1 MSVFTSGGRRRALA
15 LSIGGAAIVGSGVL
29 TALHAQSLRQAPP
42 SNHAGT
48 ISPAAIAPLVETQNA
63 FATVAAQVT
72 PAVVSIHIE
81 GTRPVSQQLQMPDFP
96 DLRQFGFPDMGIPF
110 GGRRGQHG
118 QRGGDSADQVVHASG
133 SGFIVSKDGLILT
146 NNHVVADANKVTVI
160 LSDRREFPAKVVG
173 RDPTTD
179 VAVIKIDGQNLPTVP
194 LGNDETARVGDW
206 VLAIGNPLGLDF
218 TVTQGI
224 VSAKG
229 RGGFAD
235 LYNNPYAVVDYI
247 QTDAPINP
255 GNSGGPLVNIR
266 GEVVGMNA
274 AIASPTGSYAGY
286 GFAIP
291 VTLVRDVMNQ
301 IVQYGHVRRGILG
314 LQLAEVTQKDA
325 QADKLAKGG
334 VSQIRGALV
343 GDYPKDVT
351 SPAKA
356 AGIEKGDIIVMADG
370 HDIDH
375 VATLQRVVRAH
386 RPGDVVSL
394 TFVRQGKEQTVQVK
408 LAEAPA
414 EEQAKVAE
422 R

>member
-1 MSVFTSGGRRRALA
+1 MSVLRRGGRPRALA
-15 LSIGGAAIVGSGVL
+15 LTIGSAAIVGSGIL
-29 TALHAQSLRQAPP
+29 TALHAQSLHQAPP
-42 SNHAGT
+42 SDHAGA

-63 FATVAAQVT
+63 FAAVAAQVT

-81 GTRPVSQQLQMPDFP
+81 GTRPASQRMQMPDLP
-96 DLRQFGFPDMGIPF
+96 DLRQFGFPEMDIPF
-110 GGRRGQHG
+110 NGGRG
-118 QRGGDSADQVVHASG
+118 QRGGQPEDQVVHASG

-160 LSDRREFPAKVVG
+160 LSDRREFDAKVVG

-229 RGGFAD
+229 RGGFSD
-235 LYNNPYAVVDYI
+235 LYNNKYAVVDFI

-255 GNSGGPLVNIR
+255 GNSGGPLVNVR

-274 AIASPTGSYAGY
+274 AIASPTGTYSGY

-301 IVQYGHVRRGILG
+301 IVQYGHVRRGLLG
-314 LQLAEVTQKDA
+314 LSLAEVTQKDA
-325 QADKLAKGG
+325 QTDRLAQAG
-334 VSQIRGALV
+334 VAQIRGALV
-343 GDYPKDVT
+343 GEYPTDVS
-351 SPAKA
+351 SPAKS
-356 AGIEKGDIIVMADG
+356 AGIAKGDVIITADG
-370 HDIDH
+370 KDIDH
-375 VATLQRVVRAH
+375 VATLQRVVRSH
-386 RPGDVVSL
+386 RPGDVLSL

-414 EEQAKVAE
+414 EATPKVAT

>member
-15 LSIGGAAIVGSGVL
+15 LSIGGAAVIGSGIL
-29 TALHAQSLRQAPP
+29 TALHAQSLHQTPP
-42 SNHAGT
+42 SDHVGT
-48 ISPAAIAPLVETQNA
+48 VSTAAIAPLIETQNA
-63 FATVAAQVT
+63 FAAVASQVT

-81 GTRPVSQQLQMPDFP
+81 ATRPVSQRIQMPDMP
-96 DLRQFGFPDMGIPF
+96 DLRQFGFPDIQIP
-110 GGRRGQHG
+110 R
-118 QRGGDSADQVVHASG
+118 QRGGQPADQVIRASG
-133 SGFIVSKDGLILT
+133 SGFIVSRDGLILT

-160 LSDRREFPAKVVG
+160 LSDRREFDAKVVG

-229 RGGFAD
+229 RGGFGD
-235 LYNNPYAVVDYI
+235 LYNSKYAVVDYI

-255 GNSGGPLVNIR
+255 GNSGGPLVNVR

-274 AIASPTGSYAGY
+274 AIASPTGTYAGY

-301 IVQYGHVRRGILG
+301 IVQYGHVKRGVMG
-314 LQLAEVTQKDA
+314 LSLAEVTQKDA
-325 QADKLAKGG
+325 QTDKLAQGG
-334 VSQIRGALV
+334 IAQIRGALV
-343 GDYPKDVT
+343 GDFPDDMA
-351 SPAKA
+351 SPAKG
-356 AGIEKGDIIVMADG
+356 AGIAKGDIIVNADG

-386 RPGDVVSL
+386 RPGDVVSI
-394 TFVRQGKEQTVQVK
+394 TFVRQGMERTVQVK

-414 EEQAKVAE
+414 EASPKVAS

>member
-1 MSVFTSGGRRRALA
+1 MSVSSSGGRARTLA
-15 LSIGGAAIVGSGVL
+15 LSIGSVALLGSGVL
-29 TALHAQSLRQAPP
+29 TVLHAQALRQSPP
-42 SNHAGT
+42 SDHQNRVSA
-48 ISPAAIAPLVETQNA
+48 AAIAPLVETQNA
-63 FATVAAQVT
+63 FAAVASQVT

-81 GTRPVSQQLQMPDFP
+81 GTRPVSQGMQMPDFP

-110 GGRRGQHG
+110 GRG
-118 QRGGDSADQVVHASG
+118 QRGGQEMDQVVHASG

-160 LSDRREFPAKVVG
+160 LSDRREFDAKVIG

-179 VAVIKIDGQNLPTVP
+179 VAVIKIDGHDLPTVP
-194 LGNDETARVGDW
+194 LGDDNSARVGDW

-224 VSAKG
+224 VSAKD
-229 RGGFAD
+229 RGGLAGLAQD
-235 LYNNPYAVVDYI
+235 PYSVSDYI

-255 GNSGGPLVNIR
+255 GNSGGPLVNVH

-301 IVQYGHVRRGILG
+301 IVRYGHVERGIMG
-314 LQLAEVTQKDA
+314 LALAEVTQKDA
-325 QADKLAKGG
+325 QADKLAQAGIKE
-334 VSQIRGALV
+334 IRGALV
-343 GDYPKDVT
+343 GDFPKDVA
-351 SPAKA
+351 SPAKD
-356 AGIEKGDIIVMADG
+356 AGVEKGDIIVQANG

-375 VATLQRVVRAH
+375 VSTLQRVVRAQK
-386 RPGDVVSL
+386 PGDIVTL
-394 TFVRQGKEQTVQVK
+394 QLVRNGSERTVRVK
-408 LAEAPA
+408 LAEPPKDHAPEKLA
-414 EEQAKVAE
+414 S

>member
-1 MSVFTSGGRRRALA
+1 MSVLPSGGRTRALA
-15 LSIGGAAIVGSGVL
+15 LTIGSAGVVASGVITVL
-29 TALHAQSLRQAPP
+29 YAQSARQASP
-42 SNHAGT
+42 SAHMGT
-48 ISPAAIAPLVETQNA
+48 VSTTAIASLSETQNA
-63 FATVAAQVT
+63 FAAVAQAVT

-81 GTRPVSQQLQMPDFP
+81 GQRPASQRMQMPDFP
-96 DLRQFGFPDMGIPF
+96 DLRQFGFPDLGAPG
-110 GGRRGQHG
+110 GGRGQ
-118 QRGGDSADQVVHASG
+118 QQDNVIHASG
-133 SGFIVSKDGLILT
+133 SGFIVSPDGMILT

-160 LSDRREFPAKVVG
+160 LSDRREFDAKVVG

-179 VAVIKIDGQNLPTVP
+179 VAVIKIDGHNLPTVP

-224 VSAKG
+224 ISAKG
-229 RGGFAD
+229 RGGLAG
-235 LYNNPYAVVDYI
+235 LYDSPYAVVDNL

-266 GEVVGMNA
+266 GEVVGMNS

-291 VTLVRDVMNQ
+291 VTLVKDVMNQ

-314 LQLAEVTQKDA
+314 LELREVTQKDA
-325 QADKLAKGG
+325 QTDKLTQGG
-334 VSQIRGALV
+334 VAQIRGALV
-343 GDYPKDVT
+343 ADFPKDGA
-351 SPAKA
+351 SPAKT
-356 AGIEKGDIIVMADG
+356 AGIEKGDIIVNADG

-375 VATLQRVVRAH
+375 VATLQRVIRSEK
-386 RPGDVVSL
+386 PGDVVSL
-394 TFVRQGKEQTVQVK
+394 TLVRQGVEKTLHVK
-408 LAEAPA
+408 LADAPS
-414 EEQAKVAE
+414 EEQPRLAS

>member
-1 MSVFTSGGRRRALA
+1 MTVFSSGGRPRALVIA
-15 LSIGGAAIVGSGVL
+15 VGSATVL
-29 TALHAQSLRQAPP
+29 ATGIITALHAQSLHQTQP
-42 SNHAGT
+42 SDHPAT
-48 ISPAAIAPLVETQNA
+48 VSTAAIAPLIETQNA
-63 FATVAAQVT
+63 FAAVASQVT

-81 GTRPVSQQLQMPDFP
+81 GTRPASQRMQMPDMP

-110 GGRRGQHG
+110 GGGRG
-118 QRGGDSADQVVHASG
+118 QRGGQPADQVVHASG

-160 LSDRREFPAKVVG
+160 LSDRREFDAKVVG

-229 RGGFAD
+229 RGGFGG
-235 LYNNPYAVVDYI
+235 LYDSPYAVVDYI

-255 GNSGGPLVNIR
+255 GNSGGPLVNVR
-266 GEVVGMNA
+266 GEVVGVNA

-301 IVQYGHVRRGILG
+301 IVQYGHVRRGVLG
-314 LQLAEVTQKDA
+314 LQLTEVTQKDA
-325 QADKLAKGG
+325 QGDKLAQGG
-334 VSQIRGALV
+334 VQQIRGALV
-343 GDYPKDVT
+343 AEFPKDVS
-351 SPAKA
+351 SPARS
-356 AGIEKGDIIVMADG
+356 AGIEKGDIIVNANG

-375 VATLQRVVRAH
+375 VATLQRVIRSQ

-394 TFVRQGKEQTVQVK
+394 TFVRQGTERTVQVK

-414 EEQAKVAE
+414 EESPKVAT

>member
-1 MSVFTSGGRRRALA
+1 MSVFSLGGRPRALA
-15 LSIGGAAIVGSGVL
+15 IAVGSATVL
-29 TALHAQSLRQAPP
+29 ASGIITALHAQSRQSP
-42 SNHAGT
+42 SSDRPATVNA
-48 ISPAAIAPLVETQNA
+48 AAIAPLIETQNA
-63 FATVAAQVT
+63 FAAVASQVT

-81 GTRPVSQQLQMPDFP
+81 GTRPVSQRMQMPEMP
-96 DLRQFGFPDMGIPF
+96 DLRQFGLPDIGIP
-110 GGRRGQHG
+110 RG
-118 QRGGDSADQVVHASG
+118 QRGGQPADQVVHASG

-160 LSDRREFPAKVVG
+160 LSDRREFDAKVVG

-179 VAVIKIDGQNLPTVP
+179 VAVIKIDGHDLPTVP

-229 RGGFAD
+229 RGGFGG
-235 LYNNPYAVVDYI
+235 LYDSPYAVVDYL

-255 GNSGGPLVNIR
+255 GNSGGPLVNVR

-274 AIASPTGSYAGY
+274 AIASPTGTYAGY

-291 VTLVRDVMNQ
+291 VTLVHDVMSQ
-301 IVQYGHVRRGILG
+301 IVSYGHVRRGVLG
-314 LQLAEVTQKDA
+314 LQLREVTQKDA
-325 QADKLAKGG
+325 QSDKLAQGG
-334 VSQIRGALV
+334 VPQIRGALV
-343 GDYPKDVT
+343 AAFPSDVS

-356 AGIEKGDIIVMADG
+356 AGIATGDIIVNANG
-370 HDIDH
+370 RDIDH
-375 VATLQRVVRAH
+375 VATLQRVIRSQ

-394 TFVRQGKEQTVQVK
+394 TLVRQGTERTVQVK
-408 LAEAPA
+408 LADAPA
-414 EEQAKVAE
+414 EASPKLAT

>member
-1 MSVFTSGGRRRALA
+1 MSLFTSGGRRRALA
-15 LSIGGAAIVGSGVL
+15 LSVGGAAIVGSGIL
-29 TALHAQSLRQAPP
+29 TALHAQALHQAPP
-42 SNHAGT
+42 ADHAGT
-48 ISPAAIAPLVETQNA
+48 MSPAAIAPLVETQNA
-63 FATVAAQVT
+63 FAAVAAQVT

-81 GTRPVSQQLQMPDFP
+81 GTRPASERMQMPDFP
-96 DLRQFGFPDMGIPF
+96 DLRQFGLPDIGIPF
-110 GGRRGQHG
+110 GGQRGQHG
-118 QRGGDSADQVVHASG
+118 QRGGQSDDQVVRASG

-255 GNSGGPLVNIR
+255 GNSGGPLVNVR

-274 AIASPTGSYAGY
+274 AIASPTGTYAGY

-301 IVQYGHVRRGILG
+301 IVEYGHVRRGIVG

-325 QADKLAKGG
+325 VADKLAQAG
-334 VSQIRGALV
+334 VAQIRGALV
-343 GDYPKDVT
+343 GDYPANAT
-351 SPAKA
+351 SPGKA
-356 AGIEKGDIIVMADG
+356 AGIEKGDIIVTADG

-375 VATLQRVVRAH
+375 VATLQRVVRSH

-394 TFVRQGKEQTVQVK
+394 TFVRQGAEHTVQVK
-408 LAEAPA
+408 LADAPT

>member
-1 MSVFTSGGRRRALA
+1 MSVFPSGGRPRALA
-15 LSIGGAAIVGSGVL
+15 ISIGSAAVIASGVL
-29 TALHAQSLRQAPP
+29 TALHAQSHQPP
-42 SNHAGT
+42 SEQASSLT
-48 ISPAAIAPLVETQNA
+48 TKAIAPLVETQNA
-63 FATVAAQVT
+63 FAAVASQVT

-81 GTRPVSQQLQMPDFP
+81 GTRPAAQRMEMPDFP
-96 DLRQFGFPDMGIPF
+96 DLRQFGFPDMGGTPF
-110 GGRRGQHG
+110 GGRQHG
-118 QRGGDSADQVVHASG
+118 QRGESDSQVVHASG

-160 LSDRREFPAKVVG
+160 LSDRREFDAKVVG

-179 VAVIKIDGQNLPTVP
+179 VAVIKIDGHNLPTVP

-229 RGGFAD
+229 RGGFAG
-235 LYNNPYAVVDYI
+235 LYDSPYAVVDYI

-255 GNSGGPLVNIR
+255 GNSGGPLVNVR

-301 IVQYGHVRRGILG
+301 IVQYGHVRRGLLG
-314 LQLAEVTQKDA
+314 LSLAEVTQKDA
-325 QADKLAKGG
+325 QTDKLAQGG
-334 VSQIRGALV
+334 VAQIRGALV
-343 GDYPKDVT
+343 ADFPKDGA
-351 SPAKA
+351 SPAHD
-356 AGIEKGDIIVMADG
+356 AGIQKGDIIVTADG

-375 VATLQRVVRAH
+375 VATLQRVIRGH

-394 TFVRQGKEQTVQVK
+394 TFVRSGSEKTVEVK
-408 LAEAPA
+408 LAEPPKDDAPRQLA
-414 EEQAKVAE
+414 DNQ
-422 R
+422 

>member
-1 MSVFTSGGRRRALA
+1 MTLLQNGRLRALA
-15 LSIGGAAIVGSGVL
+15 LSIGSAVLLGSGVL

-42 SNHAGT
+42 SAHQPGVAT
-48 ISPAAIAPLVETQNA
+48 AQIAPLIETQNA
-63 FATVAAQVT
+63 FAAVAAQVT

-81 GTRPVSQQLQMPDFP
+81 GTRPVSQRMQMPDMP
-96 DLRQFGFPDMGIPF
+96 DLRQFGLPDVGVPF
-110 GGRRGQHG
+110 GGRG
-118 QRGGDSADQVVHASG
+118 QRGAQPRDQVVHASG

-146 NNHVVADANKVTVI
+146 NNHVVADANKVTVV
-160 LSDRREFPAKVVG
+160 LSDRREFDAKVIG
-173 RDPTTD
+173 RDATTD

-229 RGGFAD
+229 RGGFTG
-235 LYNNPYAVVDYI
+235 LYDSPYAVVDYI

-255 GNSGGPLVNIR
+255 GNSGGPLVNVR

-274 AIASPTGSYAGY
+274 AIASPTGAYAGY

-291 VTLVRDVMNQ
+291 VTLVHDVMTQ
-301 IVQYGHVRRGILG
+301 IVQYGHVRRGVLG
-314 LQLAEVTQKDA
+314 LSLTEVTQKDA
-325 QADKLAKGG
+325 QADELAEAG
-334 VSQIRGALV
+334 VAQIRGALV
-343 GDYPKDVT
+343 AEFPKDLT
-351 SPAKA
+351 SPARS
-356 AGIEKGDIIVMADG
+356 AGIEKGDIIVAANG

-375 VATLQRVVRAH
+375 VATLQRVIREQK
-386 RPGDVVSL
+386 PGDTASL
-394 TFVRQGKEQTVQVK
+394 EIVRQGRERTVRVK
-408 LAEAPA
+408 LAEAPK
-414 EEQAKVAE
+414 EESAKIAA

>member
-1 MSVFTSGGRRRALA
+1 MSGNSSIGRTRALA
-15 LSIGGAAIVGSGVL
+15 LSFGSAALLASGVM
-29 TALHAQSLRQAPP
+29 TALHAQSARQA
-42 SNHAGT
+42 SANARANT
-48 ISPAAIAPLVETQNA
+48 VNPAAIAPLVETQNA
-63 FATVAAQVT
+63 FAAVAQQVT

-81 GTRPVSQQLQMPDFP
+81 GTRPASQRMEMPDMP
-96 DLRQFGFPDMGIPF
+96 DLRQFGLPDMGGSPF
-110 GGRRGQHG
+110 GGRGSRGQR
-118 QRGGDSADQVVHASG
+118 QDQTIRASG
-133 SGFIVSKDGLILT
+133 SGFIVSPDGIILT

-160 LSDRREFPAKVVG
+160 LSDRREFDAKVIG

-179 VAVIKIDGQNLPTVP
+179 VAVIKIDGKNLPTVP

-224 VSAKG
+224 ISAKG
-229 RGGFAD
+229 RGLAG
-235 LYNNPYAVVDYI
+235 LYDTPYAVVDNL

-255 GNSGGPLVNIR
+255 GNSGGPLVNVR
-266 GEVVGMNA
+266 GEVVGMNS

-301 IVQYGHVRRGILG
+301 IVQYGHVSRGILG
-314 LQLAEVTQKDA
+314 LQLTEVTQKDA
-325 QADKLAKGG
+325 QTDKLAQGG
-334 VSQIRGALV
+334 VAQIRGALV
-343 GDYPKDVT
+343 ADYPQEGA
-351 SPAKA
+351 SPARN
-356 AGIEKGDIIVMADG
+356 AGIQKGDIIVNANG

-375 VATLQRVVRAH
+375 VATLQRVIRSQ

-394 TFVRQGKEQTVQVK
+394 TLVRQGAEKTVQVK
-408 LAEAPA
+408 LAAPG
-414 EEQAKVAE
+414 EETPKLAA

>member
-1 MSVFTSGGRRRALA
+1 MSVFFSGGRTRALA
-15 LSIGGAAIVGSGVL
+15 LSIGSAAVIASGVL
-29 TALHAQSLRQAPP
+29 TALHAQSHQSP
-42 SNHAGT
+42 SEHAGALST
-48 ISPAAIAPLVETQNA
+48 TAIAPLVETQNA
-63 FATVAAQVT
+63 FAAVAAQVT

-81 GTRPVSQQLQMPDFP
+81 GTRPAAQRMEMPDFP
-96 DLRQFGFPDMGIPF
+96 DLREFGFPDGAIPF
-110 GGRRGQHG
+110 GHQRG
-118 QRGGDSADQVVHASG
+118 QRGQSPENQVVHASG

-160 LSDRREFPAKVVG
+160 LSDRREFDAKVVG

-229 RGGFAD
+229 RGGFAG
-235 LYNNPYAVVDYI
+235 LYDSPYAVVDYI

-255 GNSGGPLVNIR
+255 GNSGGPLVNVR

-301 IVQYGHVRRGILG
+301 IVQYGHVRRGLLG
-314 LQLAEVTQKDA
+314 LSLAEVRQKDA
-325 QADKLAKGG
+325 QTDKLAQGG
-334 VSQIRGALV
+334 VAQIRGALV
-343 GDYPKDVT
+343 ADFPKDGA
-351 SPAKA
+351 SPAHD
-356 AGIEKGDIIVMADG
+356 AGIQKGDIIVTAEG

-375 VATLQRVVRAH
+375 VATLQRVIRGH

-394 TFVRQGKEQTVQVK
+394 TFVRNGTEKTVQVK
-408 LAEAPA
+408 LADAPKDDA
-414 EEQAKVAE
+414 QKQLAS

>member
-1 MSVFTSGGRRRALA
+1 MSLFPSGGRTRALA
-15 LSIGGAAIVGSGVL
+15 LSVGATAVIASGVL
-29 TALHAQSLRQAPP
+29 TALHAQSVHQAA
-42 SNHAGT
+42 NARGNT
-48 ISPAAIAPLVETQNA
+48 INPAAIAPLVETQNA
-63 FATVAAQVT
+63 FAAVAQQVT

-81 GTRPVSQQLQMPDFP
+81 GERPASERMPQMPDFP
-96 DLRQFGFPDMGIPF
+96 DLRQFGFPDMGGAP
-110 GGRRGQHG
+110 GGRG
-118 QRGGDSADQVVHASG
+118 QRGQRGQRDDQVVHASG
-133 SGFIVSKDGLILT
+133 SGFIVSPDGLILT

-160 LSDRREFPAKVVG
+160 LSDRREFDAKVVG

-179 VAVIKIDGQNLPTVP
+179 VAVIKIAGQNLPTVP

-229 RGGFAD
+229 RGGFAG
-235 LYNNPYAVVDYI
+235 LYDNPYAVVDYI

-255 GNSGGPLVNIR
+255 GNSGGPLVNVR

-291 VTLVRDVMNQ
+291 VTLVRDVMTQ
-301 IVQYGHVRRGILG
+301 IVKDGHVHRGILG

-325 QADKLAKGG
+325 QADKLAQGG
-334 VSQIRGALV
+334 VPQIRGALV
-343 GDYPKDVT
+343 AAFPEDVA
-351 SPAKA
+351 SPARS
-356 AGIEKGDIIVMADG
+356 AGVQKGDIIVNADG

-375 VATLQRVVRAH
+375 VATLQRVIRSD

-394 TFVRQGKEQTVQVK
+394 TLVRQGAEKTVHVK
-408 LAEAPA
+408 LANAPTDETPKIA
-414 EEQAKVAE
+414 S

>member
-1 MSVFTSGGRRRALA
+1 MSSFPSGARTRALA
-15 LSIGGAAIVGSGVL
+15 LSIGSAAVLASSVL
-29 TALHAQSLRQAPP
+29 TALHAQSVHQAAA
-42 SNHAGT
+42 NAHANT
-48 ISPAAIAPLVETQNA
+48 VSPAAIAPLVETQNA
-63 FATVAAQVT
+63 FAAVAQQVT

-81 GTRPVSQQLQMPDFP
+81 GSRPASQRSPQMPDMP
-96 DLRQFGFPDMGIPF
+96 DLRQFGFPDMGTPF
-110 GGRRGQHG
+110 GRGNRGQR
-118 QRGGDSADQVVHASG
+118 QDQVVHASG
-133 SGFIVSKDGLILT
+133 SGFIVSPDGLILT

-160 LSDRREFPAKVVG
+160 LSDRREFDAKVVG

-179 VAVIKIDGQNLPTVP
+179 VAVIKIAGRNLPTVP
-194 LGNDETARVGDW
+194 LGNDEMARVGDW

-229 RGGFAD
+229 RGGFAG
-235 LYNNPYAVVDYI
+235 LYDSPYAVVDYL

-255 GNSGGPLVNIR
+255 GNSGGPLVNVR

-274 AIASPTGSYAGY
+274 AIASLTGTYAGY

-301 IVQYGHVRRGILG
+301 IVQYGHVKRGILG

-325 QADKLAKGG
+325 QSDKLAQGG
-334 VSQIRGALV
+334 VAQIRGALV
-343 GDYPKDVT
+343 ADFPKEVS
-351 SPAKA
+351 SPAKT
-356 AGIEKGDIIVMADG
+356 AGIEKGDIIVNANG

-375 VATLQRVVRAH
+375 VATLQRVVRGQ
-386 RPGDVVSL
+386 RPGDTVTL
-394 TFVRQGKEQTVQVK
+394 TLVRHGAERSVRVK
-408 LAEAPA
+408 LADAPS
-414 EEQAKVAE
+414 EETPKVAT

>member
-1 MSVFTSGGRRRALA
+1 MSVFSSGGRHRTLA
-15 LSIGGAAIVGSGVL
+15 LSLGSATVL
-29 TALHAQSLRQAPP
+29 ASGIITALHAQSLRQTPP
-42 SNHAGT
+42 SDHAGT
-48 ISPAAIAPLVETQNA
+48 VSTATIAPLIETQNA
-63 FATVAAQVT
+63 FAAVASQVT

-81 GTRPVSQQLQMPDFP
+81 GTRPVSQRMQMPDMP
-96 DLRQFGFPDMGIPF
+96 DLRQFGFPDMGAPF
-110 GGRRGQHG
+110 GGRG
-118 QRGGDSADQVVHASG
+118 QRGGQPADQVVRASG
-133 SGFIVSKDGLILT
+133 SGFIVSRDGMILT

-179 VAVIKIDGQNLPTVP
+179 VAVIKIDGQNLPTIP
-194 LGNDETARVGDW
+194 FGNDETARVGDW

-229 RGGFAD
+229 RGGFAG
-235 LYNNPYAVVDYI
+235 LYDSPYAVVDYL

-274 AIASPTGSYAGY
+274 AIASPTGTYAGY

-291 VTLVRDVMNQ
+291 VTLVNDVMKQ
-301 IVQYGHVRRGILG
+301 IVEYGHVKRGILG
-314 LQLAEVTQKDA
+314 LSLAEVTQKDA
-325 QADKLAKGG
+325 QADNLAQAG
-334 VSQIRGALV
+334 VPQIRGALV
-343 GDYPKDVT
+343 ADFPKDVA
-351 SPAKA
+351 SPAKS
-356 AGIEKGDIIVMADG
+356 AGVEKGDIIVSANG

-375 VATLQRVVRAH
+375 VATLQRVIRGQ
-386 RPGDVVSL
+386 RPGDTVAL
-394 TFVRQGKEQTVQVK
+394 MLVRHGTERTVQVK
-408 LAEAPA
+408 LVEAPV
-414 EEQAKVAE
+414 EETPKVAT

>member
-1 MSVFTSGGRRRALA
+1 MSIVTSGGRRRARA
-15 LSIGGAAIVGSGVL
+15 LSIGGAALVGSGIL
-29 TALHAQSLRQAPP
+29 TALHAQGFHQAPL
-42 SNHAGT
+42 SDHAGT

-63 FATVAAQVT
+63 FAAVAAQVT

-81 GTRPVSQQLQMPDFP
+81 GTRPASQRMQMPDFP
-96 DLRQFGFPDMGIPF
+96 DLRQFGFPDMPVP
-110 GGRRGQHG
+110 GRG
-118 QRGGDSADQVVHASG
+118 QRGGQSSDQVVHASG

-160 LSDRREFPAKVVG
+160 LSDRREFDAKVVG

-235 LYNNPYAVVDYI
+235 LYNSPYAVVDYI

-255 GNSGGPLVNIR
+255 GNSGGPLVNVR

-274 AIASPTGSYAGY
+274 AIASPTGTYAGY

-291 VTLVRDVMNQ
+291 VSLVRDVMNQ

-325 QADKLAKGG
+325 QTDKLSQGG
-334 VSQIRGALV
+334 VAQIRGALV

-351 SPAKA
+351 SPARS
-356 AGIEKGDIIVMADG
+356 AGIEKGDIIVNADG

-386 RPGDVVSL
+386 RPGDVLSL
-394 TFVRQGKEQTVQVK
+394 TFVRQGAERTVQVK

-414 EEQAKVAE
+414 DEAAKVAT

>member
-1 MSVFTSGGRRRALA
+1 MSVFPSGGRTRALV
-15 LSIGGAAIVGSGVL
+15 LSVGSATVLVSGVL
-29 TALHAQSLRQAPP
+29 TALHAQSQA
-42 SNHAGT
+42 SAHRAT
-48 ISPAAIAPLVETQNA
+48 VSPAAIAPLIETQNA
-63 FATVAAQVT
+63 FAAVAAQVT

-81 GTRPVSQQLQMPDFP
+81 GARPTSRSQQMPQMPDLP
-96 DLRQFGFPDMGIPF
+96 DLRQFGFPDMGTPF
-110 GGRRGQHG
+110 GGGRGNRGQH
-118 QRGGDSADQVVHASG
+118 SDQVVHASG
-133 SGFIVSKDGLILT
+133 SGFIVSADGLILT

-160 LSDRREFPAKVVG
+160 LSDRREFDAKVVG

-179 VAVIKIDGQNLPTVP
+179 VAVIRIDGRNLPTVP
-194 LGNDETARVGDW
+194 LGNDEMARVGDW

-229 RGGFAD
+229 RGGFAG
-235 LYNNPYAVVDYI
+235 LYDSPYAVVDYL

-255 GNSGGPLVNIR
+255 GNSGGPLVNVR

-274 AIASPTGSYAGY
+274 AIASPTGTYAGY

-325 QADKLAKGG
+325 QTDNLAQAG
-334 VSQIRGALV
+334 VAQIRGALV
-343 GDYPKDVT
+343 GDFPKDVS
-351 SPAKA
+351 SPAKT
-356 AGIEKGDIIVMADG
+356 AGIEKGDIIVNANG

-375 VATLQRVVRAH
+375 VATLQRVVRGQ
-386 RPGDVVSL
+386 RPGDTVTL
-394 TFVRQGKEQTVQVK
+394 TLVRHGAERSVRVK
-408 LAEAPA
+408 LADAPS
-414 EEQAKVAE
+414 EETPKVAT

>member
-1 MSVFTSGGRRRALA
+1 MSGFSSSGRPRALA
-15 LSIGGAAIVGSGVL
+15 LSIGSAAVLASGVL
-29 TALHAQSLRQAPP
+29 TALHAQSIRQAQANAHPQ
-42 SNHAGT
+42 T
-48 ISPAAIAPLVETQNA
+48 ISTAAIAPLIETQNA
-63 FATVAAQVT
+63 FAAVAAQVT

-81 GTRPVSQQLQMPDFP
+81 GTRPVSQRPQMPDMP
-96 DLRQFGFPDMGIPF
+96 DLRQFGFPDMGMPF
-110 GGRRGQHG
+110 DGRGQ
-118 QRGGDSADQVVHASG
+118 RNGGSADQVVHASG
-133 SGFIVSKDGLILT
+133 SGFIVSPDGMILT

-160 LSDRREFPAKVVG
+160 LSDRREFDAKVIG

-179 VAVIKIDGQNLPTVP
+179 VAVIKIDGKNLPTVP
-194 LGNDETARVGDW
+194 LGNDEATRVGDW

-229 RGGFAD
+229 RGGFTG
-235 LYNNPYAVVDYI
+235 LYDSPYAVVDYL

-255 GNSGGPLVNIR
+255 GNSGGPLVNVR

-274 AIASPTGSYAGY
+274 AIASPTGTYAGY

-325 QADKLAKGG
+325 LADQLARGG
-334 VSQIRGALV
+334 VAQIRGALV
-343 GDYPKDVT
+343 AEFPKDVT

-356 AGIEKGDIIVMADG
+356 AGIEKGDIIVMANG

-375 VATLQRVVRAH
+375 VATLQRVIRSQ

-394 TFVRQGKEQTVQVK
+394 TLVRQGSERTVQVK
-408 LAEAPA
+408 LADAPADEAP
-414 EEQAKVAE
+414 KVAE